1 METNEKTPAEPPMVT
16 PPMEADALP
25 PKASRWPT
33 VIGVIAIIVASLGLA
48 GGCCGMFSP
57 FISGFFIDMAADS
70 GSVPPEQIAVMRASQ
85 PPVVWVLF
93 ASLIGLGL
101 SVLLLLGGIAIAR
114 RRANGATLCKVWS
127 WINIP
132 WAAIAFIIS
141 AYFQLIVPQDSQQM
155 GSAFQYLGLALGG
168 CFTLVVG
175 IAFPLFML
183 YWFAKATI
191 KDEIAAW
198 EAESRAMI

>member
-1 METNEKTPAEPPMVT
+1 MDTNENNPAEPPMMT
-16 PPMEADALP
+16 PPSEVDALP
-25 PKASRWPT
+25 PKASVWPM
-33 VIGVIAIIVASLGLA
+33 VIGVIAIVVASLGLA
-48 GGCCGMFSP
+48 GSCCGMFSP

-70 GSVPPEQIAVMRASQ
+70 GSAPPEQIAMMRASQ
-85 PPVVWVLF
+85 PPVVWMLF

-127 WINIP
+127 WINSP
-132 WAAIAFIIS
+132 WAAIAFIIG

-155 GSAFQYLGLALGG
+155 GSAFQYLGLAFGA
-168 CFTLVVG
+168 CITLVVG

-183 YWFAKATI
+183 IWFAKATI